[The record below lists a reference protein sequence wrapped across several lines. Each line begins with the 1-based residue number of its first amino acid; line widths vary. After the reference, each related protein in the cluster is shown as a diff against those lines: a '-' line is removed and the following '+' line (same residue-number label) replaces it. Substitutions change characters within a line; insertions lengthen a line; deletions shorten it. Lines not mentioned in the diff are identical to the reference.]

1 MVYKNECVLMDR
13 ECIDC
18 GQCDICDLD
27 DSKIC
32 DDCCKCIDTDSDFKG
47 VYIDNIIDNVTDID
61 TEGIESIKF
70 EKVVSE
76 EIK

>member
-47 VYIDNIIDNVTDID
+47 IYIDNIIDNVTDID
-61 TEGIESIKF
+61 DVGIESTKF
-70 EKVVSE
+70 EEIVSE
-76 EIK
+76 EIE

>member
-1 MVYKNECVLMDR
+1 MDR

-27 DSKIC
+27 DTKIC

-61 TEGIESIKF
+61 AEGIEITKF
-70 EKVVSE
+70 EEIVSV
-76 EIK
+76 EIE

>member
-47 VYIDNIIDNVTDID
+47 IYIDNIIDNVTDID

>member
-13 ECIDC
+13 ECMDC

-32 DDCCKCIDTDSDFKG
+32 DDCCKCIDTDTDFKG
-47 VYIDNIIDNVTDID
+47 IYIDNIIDNIADID
-61 TEGIESIKF
+61 DDSIKSIKF
-70 EKVVSE
+70 EEIVSE
-76 EIK
+76 EIE

>member
-13 ECIDC
+13 ECMDC

-32 DDCCKCIDTDSDFKG
+32 DDCCKCIDTDTDFKG
-47 VYIDNIIDNVTDID
+47 IYIDNIIDNIADID
-61 TEGIESIKF
+61 DDSIKSIKF
-70 EKVVSE
+70 EEIVSE

>member
-1 MVYKNECVLMDR
+1 MIFKDECVLMDR
-13 ECIDC
+13 ECMDC

-32 DDCCKCIDTDSDFKG
+32 DDCCKCIDTDTDFKG
-47 VYIDNIIDNVTDID
+47 VYIDNIIENVADINED
-61 TEGIESIKF
+61 SIKSIKF
-70 EKVVSE
+70 EEIVSE

>member
-27 DSKIC
+27 DSKVC
-32 DDCCKCIDTDSDFKG
+32 DDCCKCIDNDTDFKG

-61 TEGIESIKF
+61 DDRIINTKF
-70 EKVVSE
+70 EEIVSV
-76 EIK
+76 EIE

>member
-13 ECIDC
+13 ECMDC

-32 DDCCKCIDTDSDFKG
+32 DDCCKCIDTDTDFKG
-47 VYIDNIIDNVTDID
+47 IYIDNIIDNIADID
-61 TEGIESIKF
+61 DDSIKSIKF
-70 EKVVSE
+70 EEVVSE
-76 EIK
+76 EIE

>member
-1 MVYKNECVLMDR
+1 MVFKDECVLMDR
-13 ECIDC
+13 ECMDC

-32 DDCCKCIDTDSDFKG
+32 DDCCKCIDTDTDFTG
-47 VYIDNIIDNVTDID
+47 VYIDNIIENVADINED
-61 TEGIESIKF
+61 SIKSIKF
-70 EKVVSE
+70 EEIVSE

>member
-27 DSKIC
+27 DTKIC

-61 TEGIESIKF
+61 AEGIEITKF
-70 EKVVSE
+70 EEIVSV
-76 EIK
+76 EIE

>member
-13 ECIDC
+13 ECTDC

-32 DDCCKCIDTDSDFKG
+32 DDCCKCIDTDTDFKG
-47 VYIDNIIDNVTDID
+47 IYIDNIIDNIADID
-61 TEGIESIKF
+61 DDSIKSIKF
-70 EKVVSE
+70 EEIVSE

>member
-1 MVYKNECVLMDR
+1 MVYKNECILMDR

-27 DSKIC
+27 DTKIC

-61 TEGIESIKF
+61 AEGIEITKF
-70 EKVVSE
+70 EEIVSV
-76 EIK
+76 EIE